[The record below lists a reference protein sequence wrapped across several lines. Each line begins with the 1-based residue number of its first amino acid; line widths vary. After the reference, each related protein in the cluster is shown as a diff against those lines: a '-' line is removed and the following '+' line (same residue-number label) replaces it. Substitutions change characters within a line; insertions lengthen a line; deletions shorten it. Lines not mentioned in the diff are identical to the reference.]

1 MEPVFV
7 GWLSLL
13 PPIIAIGLA
22 LITKEVISSLMIG
35 ILSGALIYAL
45 NTGLNPVV
53 GVAETTFKL
62 MAGRMDVNILLFLAL
77 LGALVVVMQLAGS
90 VFGDHCSPISDT
102 TILSSTGAGCNHIE
116 HVSTQMVYALTV
128 AVCCFFGYI
137 VAGLTGGNIPIT
149 LGVSIV
155 LLLGALFVLH
165 RLFANR
171 GEKQAA

>member
-77 LGALVVVMQLAGS
+77 LGALV
-90 VFGDHCSPISDT
+90 C
-102 TILSSTGAGCNHIE
+102 
-116 HVSTQMVYALTV
+116 VYLWPLVGRDIAMLV
-128 AVCCFFGYI
+128 G
-137 VAGLTGGNIPIT
+137 
-149 LGVSIV
+149 
-155 LLLGALFVLH
+155 FVLVFAM
-165 RLFANR
+165 RLCSAHFRWSLPHAR
-171 GEKQAA
+171 RLAEEEEKIS